1 MKLLAPRPILLA
13 LTLVLVAGAIAF
25 VEFRLDAGGAQAY
38 PQPAEKQPK
47 PDSQPTK
54 KASGEK
60 AASSDEKAVSESS
73 DDTEKPASPE
83 RAEDEKPEPA
93 VSDAERISRKAAEY
107 PQAEEIQESFGLTN
121 TDGISIKEAA
131 GEKVVLLEFWTYT

>member
-25 VEFRLDAGGAQAY
+25 VEFRLDAGDAQAY

-47 PDSQPTK
+47 LDPQPTK
-54 KASGEK
+54 KASG
-60 AASSDEKAVSESS
+60 EKAVSESS

-107 PQAEEIQESFGLTN
+107 PRAEEIQESFGLSTR
-121 TDGISIKEAA
+121 TAS
-131 GEKVVLLEFWTYT
+131 L

>member
-25 VEFRLDAGGAQAY
+25 VEFRLDAGDAQAY

-47 PDSQPTK
+47 LDPQPTK
-54 KASGEK
+54 KASG
-60 AASSDEKAVSESS
+60 EKAVSESS

-107 PQAEEIQESFGLTN
+107 LQAEEIQESFGLTN

>member
-1 MKLLAPRPILLA
+1 VGR
-13 LTLVLVAGAIAF
+13 GAEVRRI
-25 VEFRLDAGGAQAY
+25 RGGEHRAHGLH
-38 PQPAEKQPK
+38 
-47 PDSQPTK
+47 QPTK
-54 KASGEK
+54 KASG
-60 AASSDEKAVSESS
+60 EKAVSESS